1 MIRTQNVSAAVLEGQ
16 ETAPL
21 NVMGAVAQVLES
33 FLEEGRQTQP
43 KINTLNVMV
52 LSDMSDALVADPNNV
67 HDLVSMVLYHDPIPA
82 DNRIQ
87 EMQAFVLY
95 DGYGPPMPPKVQS
108 VSALV
113 LQDMVDPVILPESA
127 AFFNTRIY

>member
-16 ETAPL
+16 ETSPL
-21 NVMGAVAQVLES
+21 NVMGAAAQVLES

-43 KINTLNVMV
+43 KIHTLNVMV
-52 LSDMSDALVADPNNV
+52 LGDMSDAPVADPNNV

-95 DGYGPPMPPKVQS
+95 DGYGRPKPPKVQTLT
-108 VSALV
+108 VAI
-113 LQDMVDPVILPESA
+113 LQAMMDPVLAPDPGA
-127 AFFNTRIY
+127 MLNTRIY